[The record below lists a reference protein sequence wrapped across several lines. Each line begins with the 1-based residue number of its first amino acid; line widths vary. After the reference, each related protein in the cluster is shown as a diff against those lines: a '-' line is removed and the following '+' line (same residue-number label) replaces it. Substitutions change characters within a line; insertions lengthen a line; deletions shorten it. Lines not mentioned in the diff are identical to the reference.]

1 MLAILMVAAATNINL
16 LGITTVAGNSYVE
29 NTYRNTMAV
38 SKIAG
43 LNIPLIKGMSKPL
56 IREQVVAHYFH
67 GESGLDHVE
76 LPEVSLQNR
85 GSALEFMAKTLT
97 SAKDKITILATG
109 PLTNVAAFLLLHPD
123 LKEKIDSIVFMGG
136 GLAFG
141 NITPTAEFNIYA
153 DPEAAAI
160 VLSSEVPLVMIPL
173 DLTHQAIFTPIEH
186 DKLPTSGAVSAMV
199 RQCLS
204 YVIERERSLYGWN
217 GTMLHDPCA
226 AAYVIDSKVMRCEE
240 YRAWIEL
247 RGEHTYG
254 QTVVDLWRSSGEK
267 PNVKIG
273 KTLDKEAFFDLL
285 FSLIN
290 SYEQIAPKTTGLA
303 SSREDR
309 QQEVAD
315 G

>member
-1 MLAILMVAAATNINL
+1 MAGDSIKDVILDCDPGCDDVLAILMVAAARNINL

-29 NTYRNTMAV
+29 NTYRNAV
-38 SKIAG
+38 AVGKIAG
-43 LNIPLIKGMSKPL
+43 LDVPICKGMSRPL
-56 IREQVVAHYFH
+56 VREQVVAHYFH
-67 GESGLDHVE
+67 GKSGLG
-76 LPEVSLQNR
+76 EVSLPKTPVLSQKN
-85 GSALEFMAKTLT
+85 ALEFMTETLASAT
-97 SAKDKITILATG
+97 SKIIILATG
-109 PLTNVAAFLLLHPD
+109 PLTNVAAFLLLRPD
-123 LKEKIDSIVFMGG
+123 LKGKIESIVFMGG

-173 DLTHQAIFTPIEH
+173 DLTHQAMLTPAEY
-186 DKLPTSGAVSAMV
+186 DKLPSSGAVSSMV

-254 QTVVDLWRSSGEK
+254 QTVVDIWRSSGEK

-273 KTLDKEAFFDLL
+273 RTLNKEALLDLL

-290 SYEQIAPKTTGLA
+290 LYE
-303 SSREDR
+303 
-309 QQEVAD
+309 
-315 G
+315 